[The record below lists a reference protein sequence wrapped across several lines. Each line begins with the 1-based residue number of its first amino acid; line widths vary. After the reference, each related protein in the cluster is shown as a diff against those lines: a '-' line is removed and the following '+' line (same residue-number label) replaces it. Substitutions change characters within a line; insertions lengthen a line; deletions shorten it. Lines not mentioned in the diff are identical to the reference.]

1 MKRNVMNKRKWKRRK
16 RKRKQKEEEEEKNSF
31 IRKVL
36 VIKLSDNMS

>member
-1 MKRNVMNKRKWKRRK
+1 MKRKVMNKRKWKRRK
-16 RKRKQKEEEEEKNSF
+16 RKQKEEEEKNSF

>member
-1 MKRNVMNKRKWKRRK
+1 MKRKVMNKRKWKRRK
-16 RKRKQKEEEEEKNSF
+16 RKRKQKEEEEKNSF